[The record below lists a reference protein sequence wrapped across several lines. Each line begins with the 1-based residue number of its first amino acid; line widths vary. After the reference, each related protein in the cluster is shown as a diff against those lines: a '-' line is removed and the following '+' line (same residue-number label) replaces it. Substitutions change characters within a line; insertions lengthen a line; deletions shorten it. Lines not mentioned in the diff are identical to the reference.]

1 MVGLMS
7 FVVKFSHGGVN
18 SVCLSVDCISIS
30 SITWKSWGYLSGESQ
45 ASSSGLNREKLVN
58 SKETDVSTNLFH
70 LSIYMHAHRL
80 SSVKILF

>member
-30 SITWKSWGYLSGESQ
+30 SMTWKSWGYLSGESQ
-45 ASSSGLNREKLVN
+45 ASSSGLNGEKPVS
-58 SKETDVSTNLFH
+58 SKGTDVSTNLYH
-70 LSIYMHAHRL
+70 LLIYMHAHRL
-80 SSVKILF
+80 SSVNILL